1 MTSSYCKHLMTS
13 GDELVS
19 IPADR
24 PLMSAVMPE
33 LRTPVMTLVEASWED
48 SDGASQKIT
57 ARMEDKSVGG
67 ACIRVK
73 TPIRVGSKL
82 RIQWRFDQFT
92 GTVRYCR
99 GEGREYLVGIQRDS
113 VESPLPNRAPPTGR
127 QQEKTIANRGSYVS
141 AVTAQS
147 VYTLQES
154 KPNDFF
160 LTERMAEEPPQHRA
174 AAFSN
179 PMPRQVIR
187 RETNSM
193 EDLRFAEPPLL
204 SPPRPADPVSRP
216 RKKQEVGEINKER
229 KLMARKWIE
238 LAPWHSKQNAAA
250 KNASRE
256 CKAGD
261 DGSSDGDTE
270 KENHMP
276 HLNQFTEKAPVHTA
290 REVPNFQVE
299 LLLME
304 DIYRMSG
311 IMNPRRGYSISKVVE
326 MVHSEHIRG
335 LSKEMKQAAVL
346 MALDAAGI
354 SLDQVQQDAKARQ
367 DALDSYEA
375 AQKKQVEA
383 MWARKA
389 EEVIQIQAELDSV
402 KAHHLARI
410 SRNLEGV
417 AREKATFNNWLTQKQ
432 QECESMAEAVEM
444 CLRSPAVSEP
454 AIAPVAE
461 INININKEKAV
472 STAAGGKP
480 V

>member
-1 MTSSYCKHLMTS
+1 
-13 GDELVS
+13 
-19 IPADR
+19 
-24 PLMSAVMPE
+24 MPE

-48 SDGASQKIT
+48 SDGVSQKIT

-92 GTVRYCR
+92 GAVRYCR

-113 VESPLPNRAPPTGR
+113 TETSLPNRALPAVRP
-127 QQEKTIANRGSYVS
+127 QEKSVANRGSYVS

-147 VYTLQES
+147 VPTLQES
-154 KPNDFF
+154 NPNFF
-160 LTERMAEEPPQHRA
+160 LAERMAEEPPQA
-174 AAFSN
+174 
-179 PMPRQVIR
+179 PR
-187 RETNSM
+187 
-193 EDLRFAEPPLL
+193 LP
-204 SPPRPADPVSRP
+204 PPRPDDSVSPP
-216 RKKQEVGEINKER
+216 RKKQEVGETNTNKER
-229 KLMARKWIE
+229 KPMARKWLE
-238 LAPWHSKQNAAA
+238 LAPWHSKQNDAA
-250 KNASRE
+250 KNPSGE
-256 CKAGD
+256 CKASDD
-261 DGSSDGDTE
+261 DGSDGNTE
-270 KENHMP
+270 KENRMP

-299 LLLME
+299 LLSME
-304 DIYRMSG
+304 DIYRMAG
-311 IMNPRRGYSISKVVE
+311 IMNPRRGYTISKVVE
-326 MVHSEHIRG
+326 MVNSEHVRG
-335 LSKEMKQAAVL
+335 LSKETKQAAVL

-432 QECESMAEAVEM
+432 EECESMAEAVEM

-461 INININKEKAV
+461 INVNNVNKEKAV

>member
-1 MTSSYCKHLMTS
+1 
-13 GDELVS
+13 
-19 IPADR
+19 
-24 PLMSAVMPE
+24 MPE

-48 SDGASQKIT
+48 SDGVSQKIS

-92 GTVRYCR
+92 GAVRYCR
-99 GEGREYLVGIQRDS
+99 GEGREYDVGIQRDS
-113 VESPLPNRAPPTGR
+113 TETSLPNRALPTVR
-127 QQEKTIANRGSYVS
+127 PQETSVANRGSYVS
-141 AVTAQS
+141 AATAQS
-147 VYTLQES
+147 VSTLQEGN
-154 KPNDFF
+154 PNDLFPA
-160 LTERMAEEPPQHRA
+160 ERMAEKPPQPRA

-179 PMPRQVIR
+179 PTPRSVIR
-187 RETNSM
+187 HETNSM
-193 EDLRFAEPPLL
+193 EDLRLAQ
-204 SPPRPADPVSRP
+204 PPRLPPSRPDDPVSRP
-216 RKKQEVGEINKER
+216 RKKQEVGETNTNQER
-229 KLMARKWIE
+229 KPMARKWLE
-238 LAPWHSKQNAAA
+238 LAPWHSKQNDAA
-250 KNASRE
+250 KNASGE
-256 CKAGD
+256 CKASD
-261 DGSSDGDTE
+261 DGSGDGNTD
-270 KENHMP
+270 KENRMP
-276 HLNQFTEKAPVHTA
+276 HLNQFTEKAPAHTA

-299 LLLME
+299 LLPME
-304 DIYRMSG
+304 DIYRMAG
-311 IMNPRRGYSISKVVE
+311 IMNPRRGYSISKVVD

-354 SLDQVQQDAKARQ
+354 SLDHVQQDAKARQ

-432 QECESMAEAVEM
+432 EECESMAEAVEM

-454 AIAPVAE
+454 AIASVAE
-461 INININKEKAV
+461 INVNNVNKEKAV